1 MHCVPEDCNS
11 AVALFAAKRYILQI
25 LWKTVKM
32 TKGSDKGH
40 FLLVYGS
47 QTGQAKAIAEEFQQ
61 TASDKG
67 LSPALY
73 CFSQFEKKVKLC
85 ISSK

>member
-1 MHCVPEDCNS
+1 
-11 AVALFAAKRYILQI
+11 
-25 LWKTVKM
+25 M

-61 TASDKG
+61 TAADKG
-67 LSPALY
+67 LSPALH
-73 CFSQFEKKVKLC
+73 CFSQYEKKVELL
-85 ISSK
+85 SLH

>member
-1 MHCVPEDCNS
+1 M
-11 AVALFAAKRYILQI
+11 
-25 LWKTVKM
+25 KM

-61 TASDKG
+61 TTADRG

-73 CFSQFEKKVKLC
+73 CFSQFEKKVKL
-85 ISSK
+85 